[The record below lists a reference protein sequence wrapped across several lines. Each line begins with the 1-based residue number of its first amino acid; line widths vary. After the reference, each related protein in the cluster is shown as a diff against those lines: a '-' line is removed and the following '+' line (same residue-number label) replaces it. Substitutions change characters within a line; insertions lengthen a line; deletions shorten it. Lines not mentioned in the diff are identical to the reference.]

1 MKGGGVMAHGVGAV
15 AGLFLHG
22 TILGFGMTSQ
32 AMAMSEARM
41 RSGAVEVAYRYLST
55 WSSGPAGQARMPFDD
70 GDTIM
75 SFGRAYS
82 RDELRAERLAASRR
96 WPVRRYTH
104 RPGTL
109 RVSCNVPAL
118 KCAVRSTVDYRVS
131 NPVSHVSEHGSARF
145 DLGVGFGGP
154 RPRILYEDGG
164 LGAVSRRAAGR

>member
-1 MKGGGVMAHGVGAV
+1 MARPVHGV
-15 AGLFLHG
+15 AGMLVTG
-22 TILGFGMTSQ
+22 TLLGVCMTSQ

-41 RSGAVEVAYRYLST
+41 RSETVDIAYGYLAT
-55 WSSGPAGQARMPFDD
+55 LSSGPAARGRMPFVY
-70 GDTIM
+70 GDTVR
-75 SFGRAYS
+75 SFGRALS
-82 RDELRAERLAASRR
+82 PDELSDERLATGRK
-96 WPVRRYTH
+96 WPFRSYTH

-131 NPVSHVSEHGSARF
+131 DPVGHVAERGSTRF

-164 LGAVSRRAAGR
+164 LGAVGRRAAGR